1 MRLSESADGAG
12 PVAILVR
19 VDGDEAVE
27 RLHQGLIELSRVE
40 EVRCCR
46 YVGGWLLT
54 ACGVANAD
62 PDPLLRTVGAVVD
75 QFDSLAEIIDVRR
88 GASELP
94 AGLEGFR
101 ISERFM
107 VTGGGAAVD
116 ASTIRLDAAHVFG
129 TGAHAS
135 TRLAVQAMEGIAGR
149 EEGFPARILDVGTG
163 SGILALVAAR
173 LGAAQVLGIDICEE
187 ALAVAWRNILANGL
201 RNQVSVASTPLAGL
215 SEQYGLVIANVT
227 ASVLLRLADEIVGR
241 LPGGGW
247 LIVSGLQGRQ
257 GEEMEEAL
265 SRYGFQTVARHAEGK
280 WRCLTLRYF
289 PAA

>member
-1 MRLSESADGAG
+1 MRLSESADGTG
-12 PVAILVR
+12 PVAIIVR

-46 YVGGWLLT
+46 YAGGWLLT

-75 QFDSLAEIIDVRR
+75 QFDSKAEVIDVRR

-94 AGLEGFR
+94 AGEEGFR
-101 ISERFM
+101 LSERFM
-107 VTGGGAAVD
+107 VTGGNAAVD

-135 TRLAVQAMEGIAGR
+135 TKLAVQAMEEVAGR
-149 EEGFPARILDVGTG
+149 EEGFPARALDVGTG

-173 LGAAQVLGIDICEE
+173 LGGAHVLGIDICEE

-201 RNQVSVASTPLAGL
+201 RGQVSLASTPLAEL
-215 SEQYGLVIANVT
+215 TERYGMVIANVT
-227 ASVLLRLADEIVGR
+227 ASVLLRLAEGIVNR
-241 LPGGGW
+241 LESGGW

-265 SRYGFQTVARHAEGK
+265 SLYGLQTVARYADGK
-280 WRCLTLRYF
+280 WRCLTLRYL
-289 PAA
+289 PTV